1 MSPLGWFVRLDDIV
15 SDVWIEGYK
24 CRPKL
29 EADLWNVWGIKSMT
43 NRLAI
48 ARNLVTCWNGYPT
61 EYYLVY
67 VGELEAFLILLLQTR
82 RKKQKPWRLFET

>member
-1 MSPLGWFVRLDDIV
+1 MFG
-15 SDVWIEGYK
+15 
-24 CRPKL
+24 
-29 EADLWNVWGIKSMT
+29 GIKSMT

-67 VGELEAFLILLLQTR
+67 VGELEAFFILLLQTKR
-82 RKKQKPWRLFET
+82 EKTETLEAV